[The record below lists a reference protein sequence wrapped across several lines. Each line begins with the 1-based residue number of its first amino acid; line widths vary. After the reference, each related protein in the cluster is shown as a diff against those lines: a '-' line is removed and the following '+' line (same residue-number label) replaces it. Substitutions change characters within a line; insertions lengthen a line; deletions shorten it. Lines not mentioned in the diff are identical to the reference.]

1 NVPYRS
7 DRIHD
12 FAGRPGPRDPDDA
25 HVEGLAAPRDLR
37 ADSAEPQDH
46 DGGAG
51 QRLVGHALIE
61 DAPPDFVG
69 PEDDVLRGRKEQG
82 HCMLGDR
89 HTVRARVAAHDGG
102 WRKSIER
109 EMVYSGDERL
119 NPPALSCLLP
129 AV

>member
-1 NVPYRS
+1 DTHRE
-7 DRIHD
+7 
-12 FAGRPGPRDPDDA
+12 GRASPC
-25 HVEGLAAPRDLR
+25 DLR
-37 ADSAEPQDH
+37 AGSPEAQNH
-46 DGGAG
+46 NGGAG
-51 QRLVGHALIE
+51 ERLVGHALIE

-82 HCMLGDR
+82 HGMLGDR
-89 HTVRARVAAHDGG
+89 DTVRAGVAAHDGG